1 MISEEIISDL
11 TTKYQTDIV
20 NVRREYFQHLFL
32 SYFYQQPKAESIFFK
47 GGTNLKLLHKSP
59 RFSEDLDFNSAFI
72 NYQGIESVVLETLSQ
87 MEKENIK
94 FSIEEG
100 KPTTGGFLATISFK
114 GFAEPIEIQIE
125 ISQREE
131 EKKGE
136 VVAITNDYVPT
147 YNVVSVTEQ
156 QLVFEKIRA
165 LLGRKKPRDFYDFYF
180 ILRSRLIIPQKSQA
194 LPKVLKA
201 LKESKV
207 NFEAELKQYL
217 PKTHW
222 LIIRNFKTTL
232 EREINRFI

>member
-11 TTKYQTDIV
+11 ITKYQTDIV

-32 SYFYQQPKAESIFFK
+32 SYFYQQSKAENIFFK
-47 GGTNLKLLHKSP
+47 GGTNLKLLYKSP

-136 VVAITNDYVPT
+136 VVAVTNDYVPT

-165 LLGRKKPRDFYDFYF
+165 LLERKKPRDFYDFYF
-180 ILRSRLIIPQKSQA
+180 ILRSRLIIPQKKEV
-194 LPKVLKA
+194 LPKVLKT
-201 LKESKV
+201 LKESRA